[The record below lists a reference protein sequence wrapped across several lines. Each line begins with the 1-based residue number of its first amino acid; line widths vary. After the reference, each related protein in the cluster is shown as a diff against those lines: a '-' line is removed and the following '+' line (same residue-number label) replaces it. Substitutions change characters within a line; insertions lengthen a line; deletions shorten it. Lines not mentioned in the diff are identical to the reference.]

1 MPPWTYRYF
10 WQWHQAAFCQG
21 WSHVRSL
28 CSFGSTLSGVWW
40 TPFWRLLKHTQL
52 EHEMWRF
59 PKIHLWGKSP
69 CDFINSI
76 EIPIKKNI
84 CTTHQTSVSVALNAF
99 RLFKSELLPRVF
111 GFQTWICIF
120 SKEKI
125 SGTERHEW
133 LHRKAAAAKM
143 LIFRWFYRYFLTAS
157 FEASQGTVPKS
168 CSASKT

>member
-69 CDFINSI
+69 CDFINST
-76 EIPIKKNI
+76 EIPIKQKSCI
-84 CTTHQTSVSVALNAF
+84 FHETSVSVAPNASQP
-99 RLFKSELLPRVF
+99 LQKWASPS
-111 GFQTWICIF
+111 GFCFQKWICIIL
-120 SKEKI
+120 KEKKNR
-125 SGTERHEW
+125 SERHEW

-143 LIFRWFYRYFLTAS
+143 SIFRWFYRYFLTAS
-157 FEASQGTVPKS
+157 FEASQRTVPKRRFN
-168 CSASKT
+168 SKT